1 MLKCIYCLSSFWHLK
16 KGVFVMCLAFKISF
30 QVFFCKLSIFCED
43 MNKECTLKL
52 YHDIHMGDWQK
63 ENLFLWTTI
72 NMDMVYGRV
81 FTAKNDFE
89 SLVFDSKKS
98 LLSNIYRVFISEI
111 FQSCLTFTKSYCVEL
126 FRCHNRRKFFQEVIT
141 IKTIVSLILCLF
153 VCFQ

>member
-1 MLKCIYCLSSFWHLK
+1 MFVIILTLKKRSLCYVCVWHLK
-16 KGVFVMCLAFKISF
+16 SVSRFFFANFQYFVRIWIKNALWI
-30 QVFFCKLSIFCED
+30 
-43 MNKECTLKL
+43 LKL

-72 NMDMVYGRV
+72 NMNMVYGRV